1 MQHLQTC
8 LEVLQ
13 GVSINNFDE
22 CVRPM
27 CCNWNTLIEFDEC
40 VSTNVLQPIKTVARM
55 CFQCLEVLQGVSI
68 NNFDKCVLTN
78 VLQLEHIN
86 QKPINTA
93 PVPAAI

>member
-22 CVRPM
+22 CV
-27 CCNWNTLIEFDEC
+27 L
-40 VSTNVLQPIKTVARM
+40 TNVLQPIKTVARM

-68 NNFDKCVLTN
+68 NNFDKCVSTN